1 MSHFLEPRRFWRAE
15 LASPFP
21 VRSSSPLPALKASA
35 WILSL
40 FLTALPGLDMLGRFG
55 DAGQMQYTGG
65 KNGPGVFQRII
76 NLMPP
81 HRVYIEP
88 FLGSGAI
95 LRLKRPAVFNIGVEV
110 DPEVLA
116 EFLASLKSAGSAELA
131 KTGDTARSPADP
143 AVFRAFSPDVD
154 HRDLERWTP
163 ALGVISGDGLEYLK
177 RRKFEGDEL
186 VYCDPPYLRAT
197 RSSGRLY
204 RHEFDESQHLQLLR
218 CIRRIP
224 ARVMISGYWSQMYA
238 SALKGWTAVNFNV
251 TTRGRRATEWL
262 WFNYPKP
269 TQLHD
274 YSFLGDSFRER
285 ERINRKKKRW
295 AARLRRM
302 DTLERQALLSV
313 IEAEWFSGSQIAQ
326 SGDGDV
332 SIAPSG
338 DGAREGGAGVRPA

>member
-1 MSHFLEPRRFWRAE
+1 MSKRAYFLEPRRFWRCE
-15 LASPFP
+15 LA
-21 VRSSSPLPALKASA
+21 SPLPALKASP
-35 WILSL
+35 WILSV
-40 FLTALPGLDMLGRFG
+40 FLAWLPGLDFLARFG
-55 DAGQMQYTGG
+55 DSGHMQYMGG
-65 KNGPGVFQRII
+65 KNGAGVFQRII

-95 LRLKRPAVFNIGVEV
+95 LRLKRPAVFNVGVEL
-110 DPEVLA
+110 DPDVLA
-116 EFLASLKSAGSAELA
+116 EFLASLKVS
-131 KTGDTARSPADP
+131 SPAGIAENVVANVATTSLEEINFSSYPP
-143 AVFRAFSPDVD
+143 AYDVA
-154 HRDLERWTP
+154 HRDKGRWAP
-163 ALGVISGDGLEYLK
+163 ELGVISGDGLEYLR
-177 RRKFEGDEL
+177 RRKFAGDEL
-186 VYCDPPYLRAT
+186 VYCDPPYLIAT
-197 RSSGRLY
+197 RSGGRIY
-204 RHEFDESQHLQLLR
+204 RHEFDESQHQQLLR

-238 SALKGWTAVNFNV
+238 SALKDWTAVSFD
-251 TTRGRRATEWL
+251 TITRGGRKAVEWL

-274 YSFLGDSFRER
+274 YSFLGDGFRER

-295 AARLRRM
+295 AARLRRL

-332 SIAPSG
+332 CIAPSG